1 MLEENLTLANKHIAF
16 LTGLTGEK
24 LKTFGVTG
32 KESRMMR
39 EEVKGSSDNQVI
51 TPRLGSATAENMP
64 NLSELMSTKS
74 KVIYFIA

>member
-1 MLEENLTLANKHIAF
+1 MCYEVLIQVDVSSNKSF
-16 LTGLTGEK
+16 GP
-24 LKTFGVTG
+24 KTFGVTG